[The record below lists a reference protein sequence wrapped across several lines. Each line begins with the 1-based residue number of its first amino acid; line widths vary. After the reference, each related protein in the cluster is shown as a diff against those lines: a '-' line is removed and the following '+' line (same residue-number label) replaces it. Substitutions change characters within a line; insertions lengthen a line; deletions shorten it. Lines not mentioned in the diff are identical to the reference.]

1 VYELVMERGLLTRA
15 ELDRALNPEAMT
27 QPRPSVTKTVVR

>member
-1 VYELVMERGLLTRA
+1 VLDSGLMTRA

-27 QPRPSVTKTVVR
+27 APK